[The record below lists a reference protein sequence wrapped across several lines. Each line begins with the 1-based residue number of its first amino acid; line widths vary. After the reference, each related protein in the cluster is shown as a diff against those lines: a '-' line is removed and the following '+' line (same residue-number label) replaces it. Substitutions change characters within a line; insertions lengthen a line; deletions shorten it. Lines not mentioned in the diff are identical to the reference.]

1 MKKIIIIAA
10 AVALLAAAA
19 VLLTV
24 NKNNT
29 ASAETGA
36 AETVVMSLDD
46 FDFSNDYLTQEEVDI
61 AVTSDKQNRIAAIL
75 SEFEWVNSARV
86 NIAADK
92 LSVSAVLDVSKEPSP
107 EEADAAAHLITMY
120 VNGLQKEV
128 VVIFDQNS
136 NVIFPE

>member
-1 MKKIIIIAA
+1 MKKIII
-10 AVALLAAAA
+10 VAIVIVLLAAAA

-29 ASAETGA
+29 ASAET
-36 AETVVMSLDD
+36 VVMSLDD
-46 FDFSNDYLTQEEVDI
+46 FDFSGDSLTQEERDI

-86 NIAADK
+86 NIAADE
-92 LSVSAVLDVSKEPSP
+92 LSVSAVLDVSREPSP

-120 VNGLQKEV
+120 VDGLQKEDV
-128 VVIFDQNS
+128 FITDQNS
-136 NVIFPE
+136 NVIYSEL

>member
-1 MKKIIIIAA
+1 MKKIIIAA
-10 AVALLAAAA
+10 IVIVLLAAAA

-29 ASAETGA
+29 ASAET
-36 AETVVMSLDD
+36 VVMPLDD

-86 NIAADK
+86 NIAADE
-92 LSVSAVLDVSKEPSP
+92 LSVSAVLDVSREPSP

-120 VNGLQKEV
+120 VDGLQKED
-128 VVIFDQNS
+128 VVITDQNS
-136 NVIFPE
+136 NVIFSVSE